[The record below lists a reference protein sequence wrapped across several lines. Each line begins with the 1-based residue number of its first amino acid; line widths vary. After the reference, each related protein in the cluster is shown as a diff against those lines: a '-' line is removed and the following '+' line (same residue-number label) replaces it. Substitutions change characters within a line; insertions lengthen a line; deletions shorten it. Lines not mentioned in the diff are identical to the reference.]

1 MNSKVFDIIIEK
13 GILFLIIFTPLAFG
27 SVQEWSSS
35 VMELAAFIV
44 LGAWMIKAWS
54 GKTVVIRD
62 TRLLIPT
69 AGFLVFMLFQ
79 LTPLPQGILTA
90 IAPANAAIYRD
101 FGLAGD
107 TGWKTISIHPW
118 ATRQELVRVIAY
130 LAVFFVIIN
139 HYRDREKIQ
148 RLVVS
153 VIMMGALLIVIAI
166 AQKETWNGRV
176 LWFYPVEAHH
186 ASSRNSAIWGP
197 YINRNHFAG
206 YLEMVIPLVLATSF
220 YRAAKLGKGRHT
232 PLLQKLTNAWAS
244 RRFPEF
250 TLYGLLGLV
259 MTATLFATL
268 SRGGIMGVL
277 AGLLVFF
284 GLARSR
290 GRLKK
295 RADLFAMLGAALL
308 LMLVVAA
315 WSRIEGR
322 FEQLGEEQSLQ
333 RAWVWKDSLNIVR
346 DFPLF
351 GTGLGTFGDIYPKYQ
366 THSSLIL
373 YDRAHNDYV
382 EALTDLGTVGLLILT
397 TMAAY
402 YGKIIY
408 RAWKNRDKTYIKI
421 MGAGGMASLA
431 AMAVHSTMDFNLHIP
446 ANALLLTII
455 AGITYATVFH
465 SDGERS
471 SVHHA

>member
-1 MNSKVFDIIIEK
+1 MERKRVWQDVVVEK

-27 SVQEWSSS
+27 SVQEWASAI
-35 VMELAAFIV
+35 MELAAFIV
-44 LGAWMIKAWS
+44 LGAWIIRAWS
-54 GKTVVIRD
+54 VDDVSIRD
-62 TRLLIPT
+62 SRLLIPA
-69 AGFLVFMLFQ
+69 AGILVFVLLQ
-79 LTPLPQGILTA
+79 LTPLPQEILGI
-90 IAPANAAIYRD
+90 ISPANASIHRD
-101 FGLAGD
+101 FGLTGD
-107 TGWKTISIHPW
+107 TSWKTISIHPW
-118 ATRQELVRVIAY
+118 ATRQELLRVIAY

-148 RLVVS
+148 RLIRW
-153 VIMMGALLIVIAI
+153 VIMMGAFLLVVAI
-166 AQKETWNGRV
+166 AQKATWNGRV

-186 ASSRNSAIWGP
+186 ESSRNAAIWGP

-232 PLLQKLTNAWAS
+232 PIMQKLSAAWAS
-244 RRFPEF
+244 RRFPEV
-250 TLYGLLGLV
+250 TLFGLLGLV

-268 SRGGIMGVL
+268 SRGGILGIL
-277 AGLLVFF
+277 CGLLVFF

-295 RADLFAMLGAALL
+295 RVDLFAMLGIALL

-315 WSRIEGR
+315 WSQIEGR
-322 FEQLGEEQSLQ
+322 FEQLGEEQTLQ
-333 RAWVWKDSLNIVR
+333 RAWVWKDSLNIVK

-366 THSSLIL
+366 THSSLVL

-382 EALTDLGTVGLLILT
+382 EALTDLGAVGYLFLTVPIVMFGTIV
-397 TMAAY
+397 
-402 YGKIIY
+402 Y
-408 RAWKNRDKTYIKI
+408 RTWKKRDKTYIKI

-455 AGITYATVFH
+455 AGITYATVF
-465 SDGERS
+465 SGGREVGR
-471 SVHHA
+471 